1 MNQDDR
7 IRQRDQER
15 LQAMIS
21 LSGQLVASRRVR
33 VLLQF
38 LQADDTCHLLS
49 SAATLK
55 AGLASAV
62 LLRFGIDTIATG
74 FWLAFVA
81 PDAYFVGQGKD
92 HIPSDLSRIVQA
104 LPPAARD
111 MLESVLKRPVNNDP
125 AKTLLS
131 YVLNPATHGDA
142 LVNVQRIGSAPAAG
156 FDWASHLR
164 DVMQALTN
172 NFAVLLRDEAGIDVV
187 QEMQSFRGS
196 SNPNHSQAL

>member
-15 LQAMIS
+15 LQAMIR
-21 LSGQLVASRRVR
+21 LSGQLVASRQIR

-38 LQADDTCHLLS
+38 LQADDTCRLLS
-49 SAATLK
+49 SATTLR

-81 PDAYFVGQGKD
+81 PDAYFVGQGQD

-104 LPPAARD
+104 LPAAARD
-111 MLESVLKRPVNNDP
+111 MLDGVLKRPVNNDP

-142 LVNVQRIGSAPAAG
+142 LVNVQRVGSAPAAG
-156 FDWASHLR
+156 FDWATHLR
-164 DVMQALTN
+164 DVMQALTH
-172 NFAVLLRDEAGIDVV
+172 NFAVLLRDDAGIDVF
-187 QEMQSFRGS
+187 QMMESTRIS
-196 SNPNHSQAL
+196 SDLAESRP